1 VDCECERGGGLKLL
15 MVILLEKF
23 PNIDFY
29 SNESVGSCSLFWF
42 CLIGSV
48 EAIDSQI
55 YRGQS

>member
-29 SNESVGSCSLFWF
+29 SNESVGSCSLFFIFLPWF

-48 EAIDSQI
+48 EAIDNHF
-55 YRGQS
+55 